1 MEQTEAFRRGRL
13 PRSRAKLR
21 GFGERL
27 AVQVREMVD
36 PGLVCYPTPASR
48 RCARCA
54 FRAPCLAMNAGADP
68 ARLLAA
74 GYRPRSHD
82 PVPGQLGGGTWST
95 GRGAAPPTFGR
106 PPHGGATP

>member
-1 MEQTEAFRRGRL
+1 
-13 PRSRAKLR
+13 
-21 GFGERL
+21 
-27 AVQVREMVD
+27 
-36 PGLVCYPTPASR
+36 
-48 RCARCA
+48 
-54 FRAPCLAMNAGADP
+54 MNAGADP